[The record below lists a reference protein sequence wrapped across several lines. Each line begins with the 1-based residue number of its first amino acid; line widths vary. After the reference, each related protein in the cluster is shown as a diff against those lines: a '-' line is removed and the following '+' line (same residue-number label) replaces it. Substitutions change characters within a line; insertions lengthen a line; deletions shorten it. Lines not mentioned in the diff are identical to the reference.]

1 MGLAGRKQKQRI
13 GHDPRNLSWA
23 DDASRFGQ
31 NYLAK
36 FGWDASKG
44 LGAQGEGRTS
54 AIKVSQKLDM
64 MGIGA
69 AHTKDPNGIAWKQSK
84 DYENLLARL
93 NAAAA
98 GEAYAP
104 ATGVVAE
111 GGFVK
116 PTEDGSGEG
125 ENTNIADTK
134 ENAGEAKE
142 KAKEELEREKK
153 EKKRKRKEQEGEGE
167 DGEKKS
173 KKRKKERSEESTP
186 APAAEE
192 SSDDEPLPAP
202 APRPV
207 LRRAHRSR
215 HIAFKSMAT
224 KDAAAVAEILG
235 VAPTPSSLSSTA
247 SPMGA
252 LTPISDEP
260 ATMEKL
266 MKSTKSVADYFKER
280 LAAKAAKS
288 GSSTPVPPSGTESVA
303 EESTSREE
311 SEGPRGGL
319 GSSRRRDEE
328 EDAPRGGLGS
338 SSGLG
343 SCSGLEFSAPGLGAR
358 PRDEDESAPRGGLGS
373 FARMF
378 QMPST
383 APTTETGKGMA
394 MFAALSSSKVLSG
407 EAAPVQEAPA
417 TETEKERRKREKK
430 EKKRKEA
437 EEQENEEKAAKKDKK
452 GKKGKGKQGDAVE
465 VTVEITT
472 DIHKES
478 KKRKRDKQT
487 DDDSTPSAAPT
498 PSNDSEAT
506 PVEDSKTKE
515 ERKAEKRRRKEE
527 KKRKEA

>member
-116 PTEDGSGEG
+116 PTEDGSGEVG
-125 ENTNIADTK
+125 NTNTTADVK

-142 KAKEELEREKK
+142 KTKEELKREKK
-153 EKKRKRKEQEGEGE
+153 EKKRKRKEQEVEGE

-173 KKRKKERSEESTP
+173 KKRKKEKGEESTP

-224 KDAAAVAEILG
+224 KDATAIAEILG

-288 GSSTPVPPSGTESVA
+288 GSSTPVPPSGTESAA

-311 SEGPRGGL
+311 SEAPRGGL

-328 EDAPRGGLGS
+328 GDAPRGGLGS
-338 SSGLG
+338 RSGLG
-343 SCSGLEFSAPGLGAR
+343 SGSGLGA
-358 PRDEDESAPRGGLGS
+358 
-373 FARMF
+373 
-378 QMPST
+378 
-383 APTTETGKGMA
+383 
-394 MFAALSSSKVLSG
+394 KVLSG
-407 EAAPVQEAPA
+407 EAAPAEEVPA

-430 EKKRKEA
+430 EKKRKETEA
-437 EEQENEEKAAKKDKK
+437 LESEEKATKKEKRMKSEAEDEVAPGDAVEESGRKEKKKDKK
-452 GKKGKGKQGDAVE
+452 GKAKQGNTDDATAAAV
-465 VTVEITT
+465 
-472 DIHKES
+472 DDGRKES
-478 KKRKRDKQT
+478 KKRKHDKQSG
-487 DDDSTPSAAPT
+487 DDSTPSTAPT
-498 PSNDSEAT
+498 LSNDSGTT
-506 PVEDSKTKE
+506 PVEDAKTRE

>member
-98 GEAYAP
+98 GETYAP

-116 PTEDGSGEG
+116 PTEEGAGEG
-125 ENTNIADTK
+125 ENTNTTADVK
-134 ENAGEAKE
+134 ENTGEGKE
-142 KAKEELEREKK
+142 KTKEELKREKK

-173 KKRKKERSEESTP
+173 KKRKKEKGEDSTP

-202 APRPV
+202 APRPI

-280 LAAKAAKS
+280 LAAKAAGKS
-288 GSSTPVPPSGTESVA
+288 GYSTPVPPSGTESAV

-311 SEGPRGGL
+311 SE
-319 GSSRRRDEE
+319 
-328 EDAPRGGLGS
+328 APRGGLGS
-338 SSGLG
+338 
-343 SCSGLEFSAPGLGAR
+343 
-358 PRDEDESAPRGGLGS
+358 
-373 FARMF
+373 
-378 QMPST
+378 
-383 APTTETGKGMA
+383 
-394 MFAALSSSKVLSG
+394 
-407 EAAPVQEAPA
+407 
-417 TETEKERRKREKK
+417 
-430 EKKRKEA
+430 
-437 EEQENEEKAAKKDKK
+437 N
-452 GKKGKGKQGDAVE
+452 
-465 VTVEITT
+465 
-472 DIHKES
+472 
-478 KKRKRDKQT
+478 
-487 DDDSTPSAAPT
+487 
-498 PSNDSEAT
+498 
-506 PVEDSKTKE
+506 
-515 ERKAEKRRRKEE
+515 RRRD
-527 KKRKEA
+527 